1 MSPGFIPLLAL
12 VLTAGIGAFGWET
25 DGFRVV
31 TSDGAWQLAV
41 SRNPV
46 PVPNVR
52 LFDQNGKAFSLSDYL
67 GKVLLVNFIYT
78 RCPTL
83 CSLLSDDFRDVQE
96 SRANTRGIRDIRLLS
111 ISFDPEHDNVRARK
125 RYGERYGAVAAR
137 WRIAAPAAPR
147 DLATLLRSFGV
158 VIVPDGNG
166 GFVHGDYVYLVDAR
180 GRLMRILDPNT
191 PPRILASALAASG
204 S

>member
-1 MSPGFIPLLAL
+1 VSRGFIPLLAL
-12 VLTAGIGAFGWET
+12 VLTAGIGAAGWET

-46 PVPNVR
+46 PLPNVR
-52 LFDQNGKAFSLSDYL
+52 LFDQNGKRFSLSDYR

-83 CSLLSDDFRDVQE
+83 CSLQGDDFRDVQQ
-96 SRANTRGIRDIRLLS
+96 SMAKTRGIRDIRLIS
-111 ISFDPEHDNVRARK
+111 ISFDPQHDNAQALK
-125 RYGERYGAVAAR
+125 RYGERYGAVVPH
-137 WRIAAPAAPR
+137 WRIAAPSATR
-147 DLATLLRSFGV
+147 DLAKLLRSFGV

-166 GFVHGDYVYLVDAR
+166 GFVHSDYVYLVDRR
-180 GRLMRILDPNT
+180 GRLARVLDPHT
-191 PPRILASALAASG
+191 SPKILASALAAGG